1 MTHHQNLDEELDE
14 DEEEEEE
21 LDEEEELK
29 MLYSFQLLIINQT
42 KPLSSAVFGFL
53 KFLLFTLFKAKW

>member
-29 MLYSFQLLIINQT
+29 MLYSFQPLIINQT
-42 KPLSSAVFGFL
+42 KPLSSAVFVFQVP
-53 KFLLFTLFKAKW
+53 F